1 MLTMSRMLCDAD
13 RLCHHVISKQLLPVS
28 STLLYMPAEVQAL
41 CSWGVSEC

>member
-1 MLTMSRMLCDAD
+1 MLTKSKMLFDAD

-41 CSWGVSEC
+41 LQLGSQ